1 VRRQRGYRDGVRIS
15 ELAERVGV
23 PVSTVRYYERIG
35 LLGAPTRTT
44 SGYRDYD
51 QDAATRLLFVSR
63 ARSLG
68 LSCPQI
74 AELLPVWGG
83 ADCGNAKD
91 RVVGLIDEKQAQI
104 TARIAELT
112 AFAAQLNG
120 VRDELE
126 ASTPPSACRD
136 DLSCCVPAA
145 PTGVTLLP
153 LLDG

>member
-1 VRRQRGYRDGVRIS
+1 VLRLTNKRCD
-15 ELAERVGV
+15 EAFLA
-23 PVSTVRYYERIG
+23 T
-35 LLGAPTRTT
+35 TR
-44 SGYRDYD
+44 
-51 QDAATRLLFVSR
+51 
-63 ARSLG
+63 
-68 LSCPQI
+68 
-74 AELLPVWGG
+74 GG

-112 AFAAQLNG
+112 TFAAQLNG